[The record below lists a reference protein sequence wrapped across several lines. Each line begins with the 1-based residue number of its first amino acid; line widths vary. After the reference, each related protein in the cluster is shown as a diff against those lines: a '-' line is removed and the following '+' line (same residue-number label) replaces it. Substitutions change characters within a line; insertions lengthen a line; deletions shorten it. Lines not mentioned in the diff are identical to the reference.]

1 MEITRLAALP
11 LFAPLTFDQ
20 IGQLAPHAAEMHVPR
35 GARLLLNGPFSADLI
50 LIEEG
55 RAQVRFAGERLAEL
69 GPGDIFGEL
78 AADHPTATV
87 SALTDMTLVTFSG
100 SDVRRVDSRAPRTG
114 ALLRLSI
121 ESHRPLRPT
130 VLTAAV

>member
-20 IGQLAPHAAEMHVPR
+20 IGQIAPLASELRVEQGR
-35 GARLLLNGPFSADLI
+35 RLLLDGPFSADLI
-50 LIEEG
+50 VIETG

-69 GPGDIFGEL
+69 GPGDVFGNL
-78 AADHPTATV
+78 AAAEFPTATV

-100 SDVRRVDSRAPRTG
+100 RDVKRVGARAPKTG
-114 ALLRLSI
+114 RLLRLSI
-121 ESHRPLRPT
+121 DAHRPMMA
-130 VLTAAV
+130 AAV